1 MMSIFRNKEKIS
13 RKNEEE
19 VNAVKAAIYLKKD
32 TKIVGITS
40 CLFHEG
46 RTLLAKRL
54 AESVARDNKKALFL
68 NLDIR
73 NSKGNENG
81 IANVVMKEVEL
92 HECISS
98 VGNLDILSVG
108 NSESVTGLFANYE
121 FIDIMEQLKNNYD
134 YIIVDTPQLSE
145 FIDTV
150 QIAEVCDGMIMALEP
165 YVVPYK
171 MAVDCKRKLER
182 SSTPI
187 LGVVM
192 NKVD

>member
-19 VNAVKAAIYLKKD
+19 INAVKAAIYMKKE

-46 RTLLAKRL
+46 KSTIAKKL

-73 NSKGNENG
+73 NSKGNGKG
-81 IANVVMKEVEL
+81 IANVVMQEVEL
-92 HECISS
+92 QECIST
-98 VGNLDILSVG
+98 VGNLDSLSVG
-108 NSESVTGLFANYE
+108 NSESVTGLFANVE
-121 FIDIMEQLKNNYD
+121 FIDIMEKLKKNYE
-134 YIIVDTPQLSE
+134 YIIVDTPHLSE
-145 FIDTV
+145 FIDAV
-150 QIAEVCDGMIMALEP
+150 QIAKVCDGMIMALEP

-171 MAVDCKRKLER
+171 LAVDCKRKLE
-182 SSTPI
+182 SSTTPI